1 MIVDKE
7 EILAKFPISTR
18 SFLEK
23 VSFEFLDESV
33 VLKTFDS
40 YVKEKVIP
48 DILPQLT
55 AIIGKKVYVVLEKET
70 EPDKTTASFVNNL
83 TNQADTGKIF
93 GDRDTLDP
101 YLTLNRLIIGSFNQE
116 AVEAVDN
123 LIINKKGG
131 IVTIWGGSGLGKSHL
146 LQAAGWKF
154 YKSGKYVYF
163 TESTRF
169 VDAIVQSARNKN
181 LDSLHA
187 SWDTADVL
195 LFDDLQVISKLAKS
209 IPLVESE
216 LFNLITRFS
225 EENKKI
231 IFVSDRSPIRMPFDT
246 RITYRLALSQH
257 EIKRPDKDARK
268 DILKNYFSEKNRV
281 IQEKYIDILAQN
293 LNQNIRQLI
302 GVVNFI
308 DVRMEF
314 GLVDDE
320 TVNLAIHMMSPS
332 IKGTTDPIEEIV
344 STVTTYMGVEKN
356 TLLEKRG
363 KSRPRILA
371 IAATRL
377 LHPEISVEKIAQYF
391 NCSRKAVYEIA
402 TREASADDLAQI
414 MSLVKE

>member
-1 MIVDKE
+1 MDKE
-7 EILAKFPISTR
+7 EILSKFPISTR

-23 VSFEFLDESV
+23 VSFEFTEESV
-33 VLKTFDS
+33 VIKTFDTF
-40 YVKEKVIP
+40 VKEKIIP
-48 DILPQLT
+48 EILPQLS
-55 AIIGKKVYVVLEKET
+55 AIVGKKIYVMLEKEQEQSKSTKDILSNGTGLT
-70 EPDKTTASFVNNL
+70 EN
-83 TNQADTGKIF
+83 GKIF

-101 YLTLNRLIIGSFNQE
+101 YLTLNRLVIGTFNQE

-123 LIINKKGG
+123 LIIDKKGG

-146 LQAAGWKF
+146 LQAAGWKL

-169 VDAIVQSARNKN
+169 IDAVIQSARNKN

-187 SWDTADVL
+187 SWDMADIL
-195 LFDDLQVISKLAKS
+195 LFDDLQAIAKIAQS

-231 IFVSDRSPIRMPFDT
+231 IFVSDRSPVRMTFDT

-257 EIKRPDKDARK
+257 EIKRPDKDTRK
-268 DILKNYFSEKNRV
+268 EILKNYFAEKNRV
-281 IQEKYIDILAQN
+281 IQDKYIDILAQN

-332 IKGTTDPIEEIV
+332 IKGTSDPIEEIV

-356 TLLEKRG
+356 ILLEKRG
-363 KSRPRILA
+363 KARPRILA
-371 IAATRL
+371 IAATRIL
-377 LHPEISVEKIAQYF
+377 RPEISVEKIAQYF
-391 NCSRKAVYEIA
+391 NCSRKAVYEISL
-402 TREASADDLAQI
+402 READATDLGQI
-414 MSLVKE
+414 MSLIKEQS

>member
-1 MIVDKE
+1 MDKE
-7 EILAKFPISTR
+7 EILSKFPISTR

-23 VSFEFLDESV
+23 ASFEFLEDSV
-33 VLKTFDS
+33 VIKTFDS
-40 YVKEKVIP
+40 YLKEKIIP

-55 AIIGKKVYVVLEKET
+55 AIVGKKIYVVLEKET
-70 EPDKTTASFVNNL
+70 EVEKNQVNNSKFSIMQ
-83 TNQADTGKIF
+83 NETGKIF
-93 GDRDTLDP
+93 GDRETLDP
-101 YLTLNRLIIGSFNQE
+101 YLTLDRLVIGSFNQE
-116 AVEAVDN
+116 AIEVVDN
-123 LIINKKGG
+123 LILSKKGG

-154 YKSGKYVYF
+154 YKTGKYVYF

-169 VDAIVQSARNKN
+169 VDMIVQAAKSKS
-181 LDSLHA
+181 LDSFHD

-195 LFDDLQVISKLAKS
+195 LFDDLQVIAKLSQS

-257 EIKRPDKDARK
+257 EIKRPDKETRK
-268 DILKNYFSEKNRV
+268 EILQNYFSEKKRT
-281 IQEKYIDILAQN
+281 IQDRHIDMLAQN

-314 GLVDDE
+314 GLIDDE

-356 TLLEKRG
+356 SLLEKRG

-371 IAATRL
+371 IAATRI
-377 LHPEISVEKIAQYF
+377 LHPEISVEKIAQFF

-402 TREASADDLAQI
+402 SREANADDLAQI

>member
-1 MIVDKE
+1 MDKSD
-7 EILAKFPISTR
+7 ILTKFPVSTR

-23 VSFEFLDESV
+23 VNFEFTTDSV
-33 VLKTFDS
+33 VLKTGDPF
-40 YVKEKVIP
+40 VKEKVIP

-55 AIIGKKVYVVLEKET
+55 AIVGKKIYVMLEKDQDLEKNLSDPMTKFMGAT
-70 EPDKTTASFVNNL
+70 EY
-83 TNQADTGKIF
+83 GRIF
-93 GDRDTLDP
+93 GDRETLDP
-101 YLTLNRLIIGSFNQE
+101 YLTLNRLVIGTFNQE

-123 LIINKKGG
+123 LAIDKKGG
-131 IVTIWGGSGLGKSHL
+131 IVTIWGGSGLGKSHI

-154 YKSGKYVYF
+154 FKAGKFVYF

-169 VDAIVQSARNKN
+169 VDAVVQSARNKN

-187 SWDTADVL
+187 SWDMADVL
-195 LFDDLQVISKLAKS
+195 LFDDLQVIAKLSQS

-231 IFVSDRSPIRMPFDT
+231 IFVSDRSPVRMTFDT

-257 EIKRPDKDARK
+257 EIRRPDKEARK
-268 DILKNYFSEKNRV
+268 EILRNYFGEKKRE
-281 IQEKYIDILAQN
+281 ISDKYIDILANN

-308 DVRMEF
+308 DVRLEF
-314 GLVDDE
+314 APLDDE

-332 IKGTTDPIEEIV
+332 IKGTSDPIEEIV

-356 TLLEKRG
+356 VLLEKRG

-371 IAATRL
+371 IAATRI

-402 TREASADDLAQI
+402 SREAEAEDLGQI
-414 MSLVKE
+414 MSLIKE

>member
-1 MIVDKE
+1 MDKE
-7 EILAKFPISTR
+7 EILSKFPISTR

-23 VSFEFLDESV
+23 VSFEFTEESV
-33 VLKTFDS
+33 VIKTFDTF
-40 YVKEKVIP
+40 VKEKIIP
-48 DILPQLT
+48 EILPQLS
-55 AIIGKKVYVVLEKET
+55 AIVGKKIYVMLEKEQEQSKSTKDMLSNGTGST
-70 EPDKTTASFVNNL
+70 EN
-83 TNQADTGKIF
+83 GKIF

-101 YLTLNRLIIGSFNQE
+101 YLTLNRLVIGTFNQE

-123 LIINKKGG
+123 LIIDKKGG

-146 LQAAGWKF
+146 LQAAGWKL

-169 VDAIVQSARNKN
+169 IDAVIQSARNKN

-187 SWDTADVL
+187 SWDMADIL
-195 LFDDLQVISKLAKS
+195 LFDDLQAIAKIAQS

-231 IFVSDRSPIRMPFDT
+231 IFVSDRSPVRMTFDT

-257 EIKRPDKDARK
+257 EIKRPDKDTRK
-268 DILKNYFSEKNRV
+268 EILKNYFAEKNRV
-281 IQEKYIDILAQN
+281 IQDKYIDILAQN

-332 IKGTTDPIEEIV
+332 IKGTSDPIEEIV

-356 TLLEKRG
+356 ILLEKRG
-363 KSRPRILA
+363 KARPRILA
-371 IAATRL
+371 IAATRIL
-377 LHPEISVEKIAQYF
+377 RPEISVEKIAQYF
-391 NCSRKAVYEIA
+391 NCSRKAVYEISQ
-402 TREASADDLAQI
+402 READATDLGQI
-414 MSLVKE
+414 MSLIKEQS

>member
-1 MIVDKE
+1 MDKSD
-7 EILAKFPISTR
+7 ILKNFPISTR
-18 SFLEK
+18 TFLEK
-23 VSFEFLDESV
+23 VNFEFLPDSV
-33 VLKTFDS
+33 ILKTSDS
-40 YVKEKVIP
+40 YIKEKIIP
-48 DILPQLT
+48 DMLPQIS
-55 AIIGKKVYVVLEKET
+55 AITGKKVYVMLEKDLEQT
-70 EPDKTTASFVNNL
+70 FVPEVL
-83 TNQADTGKIF
+83 QKGMYGQDYGTIL
-93 GDRDTLDP
+93 GDRSTLDP
-101 YLTLNRLIIGSFNQE
+101 FLTMNRMVIGSFNQE

-123 LIINKKGG
+123 LIIDKKGG

-154 YKSGKYVYF
+154 FKAGKTIYY

-169 VDAIVQSARNKN
+169 VDAVVQSAKARN
-181 LDSLHA
+181 LDSIHTT
-187 SWDTADVL
+187 WDLADVL
-195 LFDDLQVISKLAKS
+195 LFDDLQVIAKLSQS

-231 IFVSDRSPIRMPFDT
+231 LFVSDRSPIRMTFDQ
-246 RITYRLALSQH
+246 RITYRLALSQQ
-257 EIKRPDKDARK
+257 EIKRPDKSTRK
-268 DILKNYFSEKNRV
+268 EILMRYF
-281 IQEKYIDILAQN
+281 QEKKRDIPDKYLEMLAQN

-314 GLVDDE
+314 GQLEDE
-320 TVNLAIHMMSPS
+320 TVNLAIHIMSPS

-356 TLLEKRG
+356 VLLEKRG

-371 IAATRL
+371 IAITRL

-391 NCSRKAVYEIA
+391 NCSRKAVYEISA
-402 TREASADDLAQI
+402 REAESDDLAQI
-414 MSLVKE
+414 VSLIKE

>member
-1 MIVDKE
+1 VDKE
-7 EILAKFPISTR
+7 EILSKFPISTR

-23 VSFEFLDESV
+23 ASFEFLEESV
-33 VLKTFDS
+33 VIKTFDS
-40 YVKEKVIP
+40 YLKEKIIP

-55 AIIGKKVYVVLEKET
+55 AIVGKKIYVVLEKEP
-70 EPDKTTASFVNNL
+70 EQDKKTTNNSNS
-83 TNQADTGKIF
+83 NQNEAGKIF
-93 GDRDTLDP
+93 GDRETLDP
-101 YLTLNRLIIGSFNQE
+101 FMTLDRLVIGSFNQE

-123 LIINKKGG
+123 LIIDKKGG

-154 YKSGKYVYF
+154 YKASKFIYF
-163 TESTRF
+163 IESTRF
-169 VDAIVQSARNKN
+169 VDMIVQSAKNKN

-187 SWDTADVL
+187 SWDLADVL
-195 LFDDLQVISKLAKS
+195 LFDDLQVIAKLSQS

-231 IFVSDRSPIRMPFDT
+231 IFVSDRSPVRMPFDT

-257 EIKRPDKDARK
+257 EIKRPDKETRK
-268 DILKNYFSEKNRV
+268 EILKNYFSEKKRV
-281 IQEKYIDILAQN
+281 IQDKHIDMLAQN

-314 GLVDDE
+314 GLIDDE

-356 TLLEKRG
+356 TLLEKRA

-377 LHPEISVEKIAQYF
+377 LHPEISVEKIANFF

-402 TREASADDLAQI
+402 AREAKADDLAQI